1 LISPVIEMT
10 QKRNVNTTQNFLSSQ
25 TNMETKASQIDQLR
39 SVEAKVS
46 KLIARYQGLQ
56 RELSTAL
63 SEIKRLE
70 TALGE
75 KEQEIKNFQ
84 NQENIGKI
92 VNTIAADAANATE
105 LKLKINEYIREIDK
119 CIAYLR
125 D

>member
-1 LISPVIEMT
+1 
-10 QKRNVNTTQNFLSSQ
+10 
-25 TNMETKASQIDQLR
+25 METKASQLDQLR

-56 RELSTAL
+56 RSLAAAQAEINRLQTELV
-63 SEIKRLE
+63 
-70 TALGE
+70 E
-75 KEQEIKNFQ
+75 KDREIKNFQ
-84 NQENIGKI
+84 NQENISKI